1 MKAFSSFPDSMS
13 HHLPRHRSSIHDSLF
28 SFRIPDPSS
37 PRCAFLYGFVFNCQR
52 QDERLPRGGEQKS
65 VVILSHAPTP
75 LSSACCRKSSARSS
89 LTSVLPHW
97 PWWRCTLPCGR
108 RRRHGTQWSFQLAV
122 PRCAC
127 TSRLRLTIL
136 AHRQRCCPP
145 TPRCRTEYGLFHDAD
160 LFAAFC
166 GLFQSPGN
174 GMNGTPGKLKLEK
187 LAINKFSPTS
197 LLNSIKLRREGPLS
211 LMTEHK
217 EALWSTYSPTTKPD
231 TSVLNRLIDAGVSP
245 RIEESM
251 SVVNNE
257 ILWQHFLELTTNF
270 LVPFGPYLRTTTP
283 SEGTSPFVDP
293 PLLPPFHA
301 VEFIN
306 GLAARGPGK
315 FLSKRMRSNWLDL
328 YRRAAAEQEQQR
340 LWRQARM
347 NVNIEKL
354 MSNMSEIER
363 IDSFDAV
370 ERYLLREMEAE
381 IEKVKKIREE
391 RAIEKAHHEE
401 EMFHFDQSKVK
412 SEIRLREGRTKPID
426 VLLKNLNFSDEFDI
440 ELNDPYLVFK
450 LLYILTPSHSTSN
463 AFYNQFEEEDGSFSP
478 QLMHG
483 NEYEDAIDPEE
494 DKAELVEFY
503 VSIF

>member
-1 MKAFSSFPDSMS
+1 MS

-301 VEFIN
+301 EISQ
-306 GLAARGPGK
+306 GPN
-315 FLSKRMRSNWLDL
+315 FMPWFRQ
-328 YRRAAAEQEQQR
+328 RRAAAEQEQQR

-401 EMFHFDQSKVK
+401 EMVK